1 MSVNP
6 IATTDYQLL
15 TTGGSNSS
23 AQQIAATT
31 TAQQRLLSVTLINTG
46 TNTGA
51 LRLYVG
57 VASSGQP
64 FLSARLTGGQHSSQH
79 FNFGEQGIN
88 IATGLL
94 ARGALGTVLSVANYI
109 TE

>member
-1 MSVNP
+1 MAVNP
-6 IATTDYQLL
+6 LCTTDYQLL

-23 AQQIAATT
+23 AQQLAASTT
-31 TAQQRLLSVTLINTG
+31 GIQRLLSVTLINTG

-64 FLSARLTGGQHSSQH
+64 LVSAKLTGGQHSSQH
-79 FNFGEQGIN
+79 FEFGDKGVN
-88 IATGLL
+88 ITSGLL
-94 ARGALGTVLSVANYI
+94 ARGALGTVLSVINYV